1 MLAENSCNYAE
12 LREFLSKKGGMISM
26 NKFLKILI
34 TAAALGA
41 GNLAAANNSIE
52 AAGNIWAVE
61 EGAIPVTS
69 YKRIIIMPM
78 ENATAAQSALQNS
91 ILQERASKRLKK
103 TKFENMSA
111 MATATEKEALLA
123 SLQAGDAYLVPRL
136 HKLKKYTEKSPATWV
151 NVEKVS
157 YDNIENG
164 PHGSAYRLHYW
175 SAYEP
180 YLIPEHYN
188 PRLDIDIDYTLYDG
202 ITKQPVMTLAD
213 YYTSGNTDEKD
224 AFETITKNFTG
235 DWSRLKK
242 DRRKN
247 YKTNLTIGFKPL
259 NCTAEIASNE
269 MAVRTLEFALRDEAA
284 NRLKNLRPVFT
295 NDAVCDY
302 YVTGEVTKYACEK
315 TWIAPTVSTE
325 MDEDYS
331 EEFSWYDKNDKEHI
345 GYRRH
350 YRTKI
355 TDCFGYTKQ
364 SYQVALSLQLIDAKT
379 GEVIATK
386 YKTAGDDKRY
396 ANAVRDILKDFYR
409 DVDQKIK

>member
-1 MLAENSCNYAE
+1 
-12 LREFLSKKGGMISM
+12 M

-123 SLQAGDAYLVPRL
+123 SLQLGDAYLVPRL

-180 YLIPEHYN
+180 YLIKSEPHT
-188 PRLDIDIDYTLYDG
+188 RD
-202 ITKQPVMTLAD
+202 
-213 YYTSGNTDEKD
+213 
-224 AFETITKNFTG
+224 F
-235 DWSRLKK
+235 SRELGEQIVSIHR
-242 DRRKN
+242 DM
-247 YKTNLTIGFKPL
+247 YVDTN
-259 NCTAEIASNE
+259 
-269 MAVRTLEFALRDEAA
+269 
-284 NRLKNLRPVFT
+284 
-295 NDAVCDY
+295 
-302 YVTGEVTKYACEK
+302 
-315 TWIAPTVSTE
+315 
-325 MDEDYS
+325 
-331 EEFSWYDKNDKEHI
+331 
-345 GYRRH
+345 
-350 YRTKI
+350 
-355 TDCFGYTKQ
+355 
-364 SYQVALSLQLIDAKT
+364 
-379 GEVIATK
+379 
-386 YKTAGDDKRY
+386 
-396 ANAVRDILKDFYR
+396 
-409 DVDQKIK
+409 